1 MNPFKRFFIV
11 FAVLLLLVF
20 VRTADAASGPVVGSV
35 DTSFRMMGSNDSIK
49 VIALNDPDLPNV
61 HCYMSTAVTGGI
73 SGSLGLAEDKS
84 EYDLSC
90 FISGAVTVSDSL
102 AQTQEVAMERR
113 SAVFKK
119 LHIVRFIDREQHRL
133 VYMAYTTW
141 LVDGS
146 PKHAMASVGY

>member
-1 MNPFKRFFIV
+1 MKAIKTFFIA
-11 FAVLLLLVF
+11 FILTF
-20 VRTADAASGPVVGSV
+20 VSFYMYAANASSPVVGSV
-35 DTSFRMMGSNDSIK
+35 STSFRMLGSNDSIK
-49 VIALNDPDLPNV
+49 VIALNDPDLPSV

-73 SGSLGLAEDKS
+73 SGDLGLAEDKS
-84 EYDLSC
+84 EYDISC
-90 FISGAVTVSDSL
+90 FVNGPLSVPDSL
-102 AQTQEVAMERR
+102 QQTQEVAMERR